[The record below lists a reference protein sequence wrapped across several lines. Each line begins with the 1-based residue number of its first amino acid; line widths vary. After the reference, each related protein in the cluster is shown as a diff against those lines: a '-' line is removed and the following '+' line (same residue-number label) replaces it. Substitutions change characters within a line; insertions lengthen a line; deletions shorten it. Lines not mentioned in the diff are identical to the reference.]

1 MGNLKAAHFTVV
13 ASMEQSIRWKQVAQ
27 AAGRQLGSWIAE
39 AADAYI
45 DATAPKPTPPA
56 PTYALSPRTWH
67 RGTFRVVL
75 AGGNEVE
82 VEGMTSHPFGYFQGS
97 ATGPSVVTGRVLVH
111 LPTRRMIASA
121 RTTRQI
127 RDMAA
132 ELEPA
137 YVREEAAAALGIGE
151 GQDGR
156 RGEEVRPA

>member
-1 MGNLKAAHFTVV
+1 
-13 ASMEQSIRWKQVAQ
+13 MEQSVRWKQVAQ
-27 AAGRQLGSWIAE
+27 AAGRQVGTWIAE

-45 DATAPKPTPPA
+45 AGTAPKPTPAPA
-56 PTYALSPRTWH
+56 TFATPRTWH
-67 RGTFRVVL
+67 RGTFLVL
-75 AGGNEVE
+75 LAAGREVE
-82 VEGMTSHPFGYFQGS
+82 VEGMTSHPFGYFKGS
-97 ATGPSVVTGRVLVH
+97 ATGPSAVAGRVLVH

-137 YVREEAAAALGIGE
+137 YVREEAATALGIGE

-156 RGEEVRPA
+156 GGEEVGMA

>member
-1 MGNLKAAHFTVV
+1 MDSCQVAHFTVV
-13 ASMEQSIRWKQVAQ
+13 ATMEQSIRWKQVAQ
-27 AAGRQLGSWIAE
+27 AAGRQVGTWIAE

-45 DATAPKPTPPA
+45 AGTAPKPTPAPA
-56 PTYALSPRTWH
+56 TFATPRTWH
-67 RGTFRVVL
+67 RGTFLVLL

-82 VEGMTSHPFGYFQGS
+82 VEGMTSHPFGYFKGS
-97 ATGPSVVTGRVLVH
+97 ATGPSAVAGRVLVH

-137 YVREEAAAALGIGE
+137 YVREEATAALRGVE
-151 GQDGR
+151 RDGTG
-156 RGEEVRPA
+156 GEEVGMA